1 MTIKNLLSIVII
13 FTCVVSCTN
22 TLDISSTPFLKQTE
36 KFENGIAFKAGSA
49 GYTVLSLSG
58 AWYNMGRQYGYLARK
73 ELNEFYSIIHKDLID
88 RGVDSL
94 SQINTAKET
103 YDLYSNEMKDLI
115 KGMSETSGL
124 DLNQQIILD
133 ASFYLLTI
141 AILNGHPPSACSGIG
156 ILAPRTKDSQVYFGR
171 NWDINRE
178 AMIKYMK
185 YLSVVVFNPDNGNG
199 FANIRPLGQTYV
211 ETGFNSKGV
220 FIELNNGEASDTSFY
235 PQRRFSGEVIFDVL
249 IRSNNIDEAV
259 QNLRSIP
266 AESAYIIQVVD
277 NKKAVSVE
285 RATFD
290 SRILEPYNGLLVTYN
305 SFVKPYPENWESKLM
320 PPPPVELDPRRQ
332 NILDLLD
339 KSEWKKNLTI
349 EHMLKLMDIEMKDG
363 GAAHAGTVIQ
373 VVASPGTFEL
383 YFRGFKYSD
392 WAKVDLKQLFIK

>member
-1 MTIKNLLSIVII
+1 MIIRRLPSYVLFFIYIVG
-13 FTCVVSCTN
+13 CTN
-22 TLDISSTPFLKQTE
+22 TSDISFNPFLKQTE

-49 GYTVLSLSG
+49 GYTVLSLTG
-58 AWYNMGRQYGYLARK
+58 NWYNMGRQYGYLAK
-73 ELNEFYSIIHKDLID
+73 EELNNFYFSVHKDLID
-88 RGVDSL
+88 RGVDSI

-103 YDLYSNEMKDLI
+103 YDMYSTEMKDLI

-124 DLNQQIILD
+124 DLNQHIILD

-141 AILNGHPPSACSGIG
+141 AILNGHPPAACSGIG
-156 ILAPRTKDSQVYFGR
+156 IFAPRTKDNQVYFGR

-185 YLSVVVFNPDNGNG
+185 YLSVIVFNPDNGNG
-199 FANIRPLGQTYV
+199 FANVRPLGQTYV
-211 ETGFNSKGV
+211 ETGFNSKGI

-235 PQRRFSGEVIFDVL
+235 PQRRFSGEVILDVL

-259 QNLRSIP
+259 QNLRSVP

-290 SRILEPYNGLLVTYN
+290 SRILEADNGLLVTYN
-305 SFVKPYPENWESKLM
+305 SFVQPYPANWENKLM
-320 PPPPVELDPRRQ
+320 PPPPTEIDPRRQ
-332 NILDLLD
+332 NILDLFTAP
-339 KSEWKKNLTI
+339 EWEKNLTI
-349 EHMLKLMDIEMKDG
+349 DHMLKLMEIEMKDG
-363 GAAHAGTVIQ
+363 GAAHDGTVIQ

-392 WAKVDLKQLFIK
+392 WAKVDLKQLFTK